1 MCAAARA
8 RARALSMFIPK
19 HMPHLCGTEIGVHG
33 GVPQRHLLQRHL
45 RNSKRRQSPRA
56 SCARR
61 ARALRSAAQ
70 STAATVIV
78 NSRSPCWGARGR
90 CRSGAQR
97 APGSPACSIVASCP
111 AASGAMTA
119 TSTRCDRDDDSICA
133 ITFVFNKKKR
143 LLDTMVF
150 ECVASSMCVC
160 TAYKGLIHR
169 SFLDNTFYSSE
180 LRSTMVFERSRGVP

>member
-19 HMPHLCGTEIGVHG
+19 HMPHLCGTETGVHG

-119 TSTRCDRDDDSICA
+119 TSTAVSGDEKGTDDSVPANI
-133 ITFVFNKKKR
+133 IVFFYR
-143 LLDTMVF
+143 TTPRYALR
-150 ECVASSMCVC
+150 
-160 TAYKGLIHR
+160 HR
-169 SFLDNTFYSSE
+169 TSGPGHRPHAHATIPGHHA
-180 LRSTMVFERSRGVP
+180 RRRGVDGC